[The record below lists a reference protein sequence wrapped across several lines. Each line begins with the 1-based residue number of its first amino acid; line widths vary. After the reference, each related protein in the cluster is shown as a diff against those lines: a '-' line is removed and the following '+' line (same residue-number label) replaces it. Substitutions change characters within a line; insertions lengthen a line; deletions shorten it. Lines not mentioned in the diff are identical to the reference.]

1 MEKEIKTSMAYRG
14 QFDVFW
20 IPEQLRSNKPFTID
34 HAIPAFLVLGLGLTP
49 ATIVFLLELMQH
61 FCRKKTTDMAFGST
75 SMIITK
81 VDKDD
86 LRYGKGYIEDAESEP
101 YLK

>member
-49 ATIVFLLELMQH
+49 ATIVFLLELVQH
-61 FCRKKTTDMAFGST
+61 FCRKKTTDKASGS
-75 SMIITK
+75 SLLSITK
-81 VDKDD
+81 VERDD
-86 LRYGKGYIEDAESEP
+86 LREGQGYIEDAESEP
-101 YLK
+101 YPK